1 MLGKR
6 NLYPNVSSTSK
17 YNEIKNLN
25 VNKTTNLNTL
35 LNVISLIDGK
45 RNIMEISNF
54 LNLNINDLINA
65 VELLISKKLIK
76 F

>member
-25 VNKTTNLNTL
+25 VNKTINLNTL